1 MRWQTRSGYM
11 LVASGGGGDAICNWE
26 LEPVEQEKP
35 KGVKT
40 TYLKI

>member
-1 MRWQTRSGYM
+1 M
-11 LVASGGGGDAICNWE
+11 LVASGGGDEISNWE

-40 TYLKI
+40 ISQDLIL